1 MKYEIINKNPY
12 NGKDLIDS
20 ERGIIIKDAWT
31 DGYKEIIDEFN
42 IKSIFLNNAKGWK
55 CDSYSFLSELHK
67 LLLIDIIDS
76 HAYGISSIEDQTEL
90 RELNLNLPIDNHLN
104 LERLKF
110 LEDCYIVWNKYL
122 NSIFE
127 VRTLKRLYIDELKT
141 KDTHSLSKL
150 AKLEELTI
158 GNSNILSLDFL
169 YSLKENLKGL
179 ELLNCRSVVDYTPI
193 NSLIKLK
200 RLNIDGFKDIGSIE
214 FIQGLDELEI
224 LLLNV
229 GKIDT
234 IRPLQNLKKLK
245 AISFFGS
252 STYIADGDLQPL
264 TELASLSMLMVVD
277 KKHYTHKL
285 CKPWNWK
292 NYGIPDKLLISK

>member
-20 ERGIIIKDAWT
+20 GSGIIIKDSWT
-31 DGYKEIIDEFN
+31 DEYKEVIDKFN
-42 IKSIFLNNAKGWK
+42 VKSIFLNNAKGWK
-55 CDSYSFLSELHK
+55 CDSYSFLSELRK

-76 HAYGISSIEDQTEL
+76 HAHGISSIEHQTEL
-90 RELNLNLPIDNHLN
+90 RELNLNLPIDNHIN
-104 LERLKF
+104 LKRLKF

-127 VRTLKRLYIDELKT
+127 VITLKRLYIDELKT
-141 KDTHSLSKL
+141 KDSHSLSNL

-169 YSLKENLKGL
+169 YSLKENLKVL
-179 ELLNCRSVVDYTPI
+179 ELLNCRKVVDFTPI
-193 NSLIKLK
+193 SSLTKLK
-200 RLNIDGFKDIGSIE
+200 KLNIDGFKDIGSIE
-214 FIQGLDELEI
+214 FLQGLSELEI
-224 LLLNV
+224 LLVNV
-229 GKIDT
+229 GRIDT
-234 IRPLQNLKKLK
+234 IPPLQNLKHLK

-252 STYIADGDLQPL
+252 STYIADGDLHPL
-264 TELASLSMLMVVD
+264 TEIESLSMLMVVD

-285 CKPWNWK
+285 IKPWDWK
-292 NYGIPDKLLISK
+292 NYGVPDKLLVSK